1 MVRLKT
7 GLDLNVELASPSD
20 FIPPLPGWR
29 ERSRFIEHNGQLS
42 FFHYD
47 FYAQALS
54 KIERGHSR
62 DRTDVREMLTRGLI
76 QPDELLRLFEAIEG
90 ELFRY
95 PALHAA
101 AFRGKLMHS

>member
-1 MVRLKT
+1 
-7 GLDLNVELASPSD
+7 
-20 FIPPLPGWR
+20 
-29 ERSRFIEHNGQLS
+29 
-42 FFHYD
+42 
-47 FYAQALS
+47 
-54 KIERGHSR
+54 
-62 DRTDVREMLTRGLI
+62 MLTRGLI